1 MIAWFISA
9 IANSNG
15 KMNVKKI
22 IFSCKNIFQERRKNI
37 INEYNQQ
44 SQQETKIQTQKNC
57 SAQQDKDL
65 YSV

>member
-1 MIAWFISA
+1 MIYFC
-9 IANSNG
+9 N
-15 KMNVKKI
+15 
-22 IFSCKNIFQERRKNI
+22 CKFKWKDECQENNFFQERRKNI
-37 INEYNQQ
+37 INKYNQQ